1 MTSRDAEAR
10 PLKVLLIED
19 LSIEATI
26 VRKMLASV
34 RTMRFELTWMDRVH
48 KGLDHLSEHEVDVIL
63 LDLNLPDSQGYGTFE
78 RVRDHAPDHAIVLF
92 TNVDDEAQAARA
104 VREGAQ
110 DYLIKHKIDAT
121 HLSRSLRY
129 AIERQRAEAALRRS
143 EERYALAVRGS
154 NDGVWDW
161 DLSTDEVYFSS
172 RWKAILGLS
181 PDDPIDSIAAWLER
195 IHPHD
200 TAEFELSLDRHLRG
214 ESGHFDCEYRLRHR
228 DGEWIWV
235 SSRGVA
241 VTDKDGQPSR
251 MAGSLTD
258 ITTRK
263 SFEEQL
269 VHDALHDGLTSL
281 PNRALL
287 LDRIDLALKQA
298 RRCSSARFAVLFLDL
313 DRFKNINDS
322 LGHHVGDRLLVQV
335 ARRLQDPLRPGDTV
349 ARLGGDEFAI
359 LLTHIRSIT
368 NATHVAQRVLESL
381 CHPFEIDGHEVR
393 PMASIGIAVSSPE
406 YSSPEEM
413 LRDADIAMYRAKAAG
428 KARFEIFD
436 EHMRASVLGLLELET
451 ELRRAVEEEHFVMHY
466 QPIVSIDEGRLE
478 GMEALVRWQ
487 HPVKGIIGPGAFI
500 PAAEETGLIV
510 PLGWWTIH
518 EACRQMQAWRE
529 EIPAARDLSVAVNVS
544 GRLFTQP
551 DMVPRLVHILEQT
564 GLPPRCLTVEITES
578 VVLDHAD
585 EAILKLQ
592 ALRALGIKLHVDDF
606 GTGYSSLA
614 YLQKFEYDTLKID
627 GSFVREIAECE
638 GSDAIVQSIITLGHL
653 LECNVIAE
661 GVETVEQLQRL
672 VDLNC
677 PCVQGFWFSR
687 PLAPEAIAE
696 LLGDPA
702 PWTTGRMAD
711 LAEPPRPKPRAV
723 GMLV

>member
-1 MTSRDAEAR
+1 MKHTAEER
-10 PLKVLLIED
+10 PVKVLMIED
-19 LSIEATI
+19 LELEATL
-26 VRKMLASV
+26 VRQMLASV
-34 RTMRFELTWMDRVH
+34 RTMRFELVWVDRVQR
-48 KGLDHLSEHEVDVIL
+48 GLDHLATHDVDVIL
-63 LDLNLPDSQGYGTFE
+63 LDLNLPDSAGYGTFE
-78 RVRDHAPDHAIVLF
+78 RVHAHASELPIVLF

-110 DYLIKHKIDAT
+110 DYLIKHRIDAT

-129 AIERQRAEAALRRS
+129 AVERQRADAALRRS

-161 DLSTDEVYFSS
+161 DLRSDEVYYSP
-172 RWKAILGLS
+172 RWKAILGLG
-181 PDDPIDSIAAWLER
+181 PDAPLNTMAAWLER
-195 IHPHD
+195 IHPAD
-200 TAEFELSLDRHLRG
+200 TSELEDALQRHLRG
-214 ESGHFDCEYRLRHR
+214 ETEHFDCEYRVRHE
-228 DGEWIWV
+228 DGDWIWV

-241 VTDKDGQPSR
+241 VSGAAGEPRR

-263 SFEEQL
+263 SYEEQL
-269 VHDALHDGLTSL
+269 VHDALHDGLTGL

-287 LDRIDLALKQA
+287 IDRIDLALKQA
-298 RRCSSARFAVLFLDL
+298 RRSSSSRFAVLFLDL
-313 DRFKNINDS
+313 DRFKTINDS

-359 LLTHIRSIT
+359 LLPHIRSIT
-368 NATHVAQRVLESL
+368 NATHVAQRVLDAL
-381 CHPFEIDGHEVR
+381 CRSFTVDGHEVS
-393 PMASIGIAVSSPE
+393 PMASIGIAVSASD
-406 YSSPEEM
+406 YQTPEEM

-428 KARFEIFD
+428 KACFEIFD
-436 EHMRASVLGLLELET
+436 ERMRSSVLGLLELET
-451 ELRRAVEEEHFVMHY
+451 ELRRAVENGDFVMHY
-466 QPIVSIDEGRLE
+466 QPIVSIEEGRLK
-478 GMEALVRWQ
+478 GMEALVRWE
-487 HPVKGIIGPGAFI
+487 HATKGTISPGDFI

-510 PLGWWTIH
+510 PLGWWTIR

-529 EIPAARDLSVAVNVS
+529 ELPTTRQLSMAVNVS
-544 GRLFTQP
+544 GRLFAQP
-551 DMVPRLVHILEQT
+551 DMVPHLVRILDET
-564 GLPPRCLTVEITES
+564 GLPPSCLTVEITES

-606 GTGYSSLA
+606 GTGYSSLS

-627 GSFVREIAECE
+627 GSFVRAISESG

-653 LECNVIAE
+653 LDLNVIAE

-672 VDLNC
+672 VDLRC
-677 PCVQGFWFSR
+677 PCVQGYWFSR
-687 PLAPEAIAE
+687 PLAAAEIAK
-696 LLGDPA
+696 LLARSG
-702 PWTTGRMAD
+702 PWTERH
-711 LAEPPRPKPRAV
+711 LARLSSPPRPRPRPVDLAV
-723 GMLV
+723 